1 MIWLISASGR
11 IGSWFR
17 YKVKSLENTSNTN
30 RFIIFKNY
38 TVNRHLSTR
47 NNSNLSARAHS
58 QGDNSYHCW
67 AFSRVSCTTMIRHSW
82 ILFLQKTRHFF
93 SAVFLQFRPQLLL
106 HQINLF
112 NEVMILTM
120 KIHYHRHFPSDLFRR
135 PQFRVYTTWLRSMK
149 KDYLRSVFGTHNLMG
164 GDAFMY
170 STKDP
175 RPCPSS
181 SWSWMGNPV

>member
-93 SAVFLQFRPQLLL
+93 SAVFCNSDRNFSC
-106 HQINLF
+106 IK
-112 NEVMILTM
+112 LT
-120 KIHYHRHFPSDLFRR
+120 F
-135 PQFRVYTTWLRSMK
+135 SMK
-149 KDYLRSVFGTHNLMG
+149 SWFWPWKYITIDTSQATYFEGHNF
-164 GDAFMY
+164 AFIQHGCGQWRRTI
-170 STKDP
+170 SDRCLVHIT
-175 RPCPSS
+175 
-181 SWSWMGNPV
+181 